1 MKIEKT
7 EEQALST
14 LTTLCSRSEHC
25 TGEMLEKMRRWN
37 LSEEAQA
44 RVMAYLTDNR
54 YVDDERF
61 TRAFVKDKL
70 LYNKWGRRK
79 IEQALWQ
86 KHVETQIYQPILDEI
101 GQNEWKAQ
109 LLPLLK
115 SKRKSVKGQSDYE
128 VSAKLIRFALGRGFT
143 MDVIRLCLDSDEAV
157 DDFEDEEP

>member
-1 MKIEKT
+1 MNTEKT

-14 LTTLCSRSEHC
+14 LTALCSRSEHC
-25 TGEMLEKMRRWN
+25 TGEMVEKMHRWG

-44 RVMAYLTDNR
+44 RVMAYLTENR

-70 LYNKWGRRK
+70 LYNRWGRRK

-86 KHVETQIYQPILDEI
+86 KRVDAKIYQPILDEI
-101 GQNEWKAQ
+101 GQNEWCSQ

-115 SKRKSVKGQSDYE
+115 NKRQSIRARSGYE
-128 VSAKLIRFALGRGFT
+128 LNTKLIRFAMSRGFT
-143 MDVIRLCLDSDEAV
+143 MDVIRQCLDTDEAV
-157 DDFEDEEP
+157 DDFEDE